1 MTNAALRGKPD
12 AGNPHVRFDEG
23 EVAPAATPRRGSL
36 LYNEI
41 EKLRNEARSVI
52 AAYKK
57 GDDFDAVV
65 TRLASIGY
73 ALEDALARA

>member
-1 MTNAALRGKPD
+1 M
-12 AGNPHVRFDEG
+12 
-23 EVAPAATPRRGSL
+23 
-36 LYNEI
+36 NEI

-52 AAYKK
+52 ASYRA

-73 ALEDALARA
+73 ALEDALALA

>member
-36 LYNEI
+36 LYKKTLNYVLLEFHI
-41 EKLRNEARSVI
+41 REAAGELDSLLRRIIVLDTNNRCMI
-52 AAYKK
+52 
-57 GDDFDAVV
+57 
-65 TRLASIGY
+65 
-73 ALEDALARA
+73 

>member
-36 LYNEI
+36 LYKKTLNYELLEFHI
-41 EKLRNEARSVI
+41 REAAGELDSLLRRIIVLDTNNRCMI
-52 AAYKK
+52 
-57 GDDFDAVV
+57 
-65 TRLASIGY
+65 
-73 ALEDALARA
+73 